1 VTRGPQYAGLPVGA
15 SQGYSWDFQLQPDGE
30 TTIVTEIFDYTDAAQ
45 SIRDDVEYGQAWIPV
60 MHRTLERGAALV
72 EAI

>member
-30 TTIVTEIFDYTDAAQ
+30 TTIVTDSTGARPLG
-45 SIRDDVEYGQAWIPV
+45 SSQASCLPRAV
-60 MHRTLERGAALV
+60 RSSSV
-72 EAI
+72 